1 MLAVGLMSGTSLDG
15 VDAVLCDIQG
25 VDTQTTVKQIAF
37 DTYPLPENLRE
48 KIALCCENK
57 SVTAGHICSLNFE
70 IGLLFAQAVK
80 NICQKGNV
88 CTKDLAFVASH
99 GQTLYHIPKDTSEY
113 VASTLQIGEP
123 AIIAQQCGCLVIS
136 NFRTKDMAW
145 SGEGAPLVPFSEYI
159 LYRDQYHSVGLQNI
173 GGIGN
178 VTIIPANAGLDD
190 IYAFDTGPGNM
201 MIDYAM
207 QVLYKKPFDNHGKI
221 AQKGKLI
228 PTLQKELIKHPY
240 MSQKPPK
247 STGREMFGVPYTDY
261 LLKKYS
267 MYSMEDLVATLTW
280 FTSWSI
286 AESYRKFVLPKDSL
300 YEVILGGGGA
310 HNLAIQNFLKQEL
323 DSIHIVT
330 QEEKGFSSD
339 AKEAIAFVILGNQ
352 TLHRKPSN
360 VPSATGAK
368 QSAILGQITYPDLI

>member
-25 VDTQTTVKQIAF
+25 IDTQTTVKQIAF

-57 SVTAGHICSLNFE
+57 SVTAGFICSLNFE
-70 IGLLFAQAVK
+70 IGLLFAGAVK

-159 LYRDQYHSVGLQNI
+159 LYRNQHYSVGLQNI

-178 VTIIPANAGLDD
+178 VTILPANTGLEGV
-190 IYAFDTGPGNM
+190 YAFDTGPGNM

-207 QVLYKKPFDNHGKI
+207 QVLYGKPFDDCGNI
-221 AQKGKLI
+221 AQTGHLI
-228 PTLQKELIKHPY
+228 LPLCNELIGHPY
-240 MSQKPPK
+240 ISQKPPK
-247 STGREMFGVPYTDY
+247 STGREMFGVPYTEY
-261 LLKKYS
+261 LLQRYS
-267 MYSMEDLVATLTW
+267 SYLKEDLISTLTW

-286 AESYRKFVLPKDSL
+286 AESYRRFVLPNNFL
-300 YEVILGGGGA
+300 EEVILSGGGA
-310 HNLAIQNFLKQEL
+310 HNLAIQKFLKQEL
-323 DSIHIVT
+323 KSIRIVT

-339 AKEAIAFVILGNQ
+339 AKEAVAFVILGNQ
-352 TLHRKPSN
+352 TLYRKPSN
-360 VPSATGAK
+360 VPSATGARRA
-368 QSAILGQITYPDLI
+368 AILGQITYPDLI